1 MPYIYPVTEIISEKH
16 QPVKA
21 YHHSPTPP
29 HPSKPSASHQ
39 KHHYYVN
46 EINEAVNED
55 TDDGYR
61 RRQAQTG
68 FLQSNH
74 DIRTYKTVCS
84 NVKNEKSLNMGSE
97 CFLYYAVKLT
107 DQSLLG

>member
-16 QPVKA
+16 QPIKA

-68 FLQSNH
+68 FL
-74 DIRTYKTVCS
+74 
-84 NVKNEKSLNMGSE
+84 
-97 CFLYYAVKLT
+97 
-107 DQSLLG
+107 